1 MTNSLTSFVILTF
14 QKDKTDNQTQRI
26 QQLIRENFD
35 LFIRCAD
42 GIDLFKAGRTNK
54 KTPGVVDWLNKLEN
68 LADSTSENA
77 KKSFKPLLDN
87 TNEVRKVQSA
97 LAVLNRVGPL
107 LQVPS
112 LMRQHIENGRFS
124 AAVATYRRALVID
137 DNNKIKLLR
146 HVKQKAVE
154 AANEARIDLESRL
167 ANPTLPVQVSKPL
180 NYYYYY
186 LVFSILLIYCDL
198 INFIRLRLYLNP

>member
-1 MTNSLTSFVILTF
+1 MPS
-14 QKDKTDNQTQRI
+14 DKTDNQDIRVQE
-26 QQLIRENFD
+26 LVRENFQ

-42 GIDLFKAGRTNK
+42 GIDLFKTGRSRKNS
-54 KTPGVVDWLNKLEN
+54 PGVLDWLNKLES
-68 LADSTSENA
+68 LAQSTSKNA

-97 LAVLNRVGPL
+97 LAVLQRVGPL

-124 AAVATYRRALVID
+124 SAVSTYRRALVID

-146 HVKQKAVE
+146 HVKLKATE
-154 AANEARIDLESRL
+154 AAYDARVDLESRL
-167 ANPTLPVQVSKPL
+167 GNPNLPVHVSKSSVL
-180 NYYYYY
+180 RMD
-186 LVFSILLIYCDL
+186 SCCILTV
-198 INFIRLRLYLNP
+198 

>member
-1 MTNSLTSFVILTF
+1 MFIF
-14 QKDKTDNQTQRI
+14 HIDKTDNQTQRI

-42 GIDLFKAGRTNK
+42 GIDLFKAGGRSK
-54 KTPGVVDWLNKLEN
+54 KNSPTVGDWLNRIDN
-68 LADSTSENA
+68 LAESTSDNA

-97 LAVLNRVGPL
+97 LAVLQRVGPL

-112 LMRQHIENGRFS
+112 LMRQLIENGRFS

-146 HVKQKAVE
+146 HVKQKATE
-154 AANEARIDLESRL
+154 AANDARIDLESRL
-167 ANPTLPVQVSKPL
+167 ANANLPVQVSFNLILCDIMLYFVLTCRISTFPL
-180 NYYYYY
+180 
-186 LVFSILLIYCDL
+186 
-198 INFIRLRLYLNP
+198 